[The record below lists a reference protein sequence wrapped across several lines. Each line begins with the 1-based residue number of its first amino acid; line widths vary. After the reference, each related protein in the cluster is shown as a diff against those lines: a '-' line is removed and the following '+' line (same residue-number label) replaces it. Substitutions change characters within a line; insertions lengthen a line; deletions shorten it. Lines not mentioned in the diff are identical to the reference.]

1 MKTIIIS
8 LILIGLSQITF
19 AQRTQEKT
27 LEILNGKAINLPKP
41 KYSVE
46 AKKFCASGK
55 VEVEVTINQ
64 NGDVIEANAISGDEL
79 LWDSSISAAKR
90 SKFAGNIHIN
100 PIRIKGIIVYNFA
113 SKNKCVT
120 VGIVNS
126 KATFLPKP
134 IYPKSCRCAGLVK
147 VRVVIDMNGDVVHAS
162 TVSGNPL
169 LRISALESARKAKF
183 PPTFINTA
191 RPVYVVAFLEYN
203 SESDG
208 EFST

>member
-8 LILIGLSQITF
+8 LIFIGLSQITF

-27 LEILNGKAINLPKP
+27 LRILNGKAIKLPKP
-41 KYSVE
+41 KYPEE

-64 NGDVIEANAISGDEL
+64 NGDVIDAKAVSGDEI
-79 LWDSSISAAKR
+79 LWDLATDAAKR
-90 SKFAGNIHIN
+90 AKFAGNIHIN
-100 PIRIKGIIVYNFA
+100 PIKIKGIIVYNFV
-113 SKNKCVT
+113 SKNKCLT

-134 IYPKSCRCAGLVK
+134 VYPKSCRCAGLVK
-147 VRVVIDMNGDVVHAS
+147 VRVVIDMNGDVIHAS
-162 TVSGNPL
+162 AISGNPL
-169 LRISALESARKAKF
+169 LRVSALESARKAKF

-203 SESDG
+203 FKSDG